1 MNCKGGPLSQTIF
14 IIEDDPKIARVVK
27 AYIEGAGF
35 TARHFSEGLL
45 ALEAARRQLPD
56 LVILDLMLPD
66 ITGEELFQDLKA
78 LGDIPVIM
86 VTSKSSEEER
96 VAGLALGAD
105 DYVVKPFSPRELA
118 FRVQAVLKRFKGSA
132 DSSGQVLS
140 FDGGK
145 LIIDEQSF
153 GVSFDGQPVTLTAS
167 EFRILHALA
176 AHPGR
181 IFNRET
187 LIETALDYH
196 FEGYDRTVDAHIKNI
211 RKKIESDPRKPE
223 YVQTVYGVGY
233 RFGGR
238 KDV

>member
-1 MNCKGGPLSQTIF
+1 LSPTIF
-14 IIEDDPKIARVVK
+14 IIEDDPKIARVVM
-27 AYIEGAGF
+27 AYIEGVGF
-35 TARHFSEGLL
+35 AARHFAEGLS
-45 ALEAARRQLPD
+45 ALEAARQQLPD

-66 ITGEELFQDLKA
+66 ISGEELFQDLKA

-96 VAGLALGAD
+96 VAGLAMGAD

-118 FRVQAVLKRFKGSA
+118 FRVQAVLKRFKGTA
-132 DSSGQVLS
+132 DGFGKILS

-145 LIIDEQSF
+145 LVVDEQTF
-153 GVSFDGQPVTLTAS
+153 GVTLNDQQVTLTAS
-167 EFRILHALA
+167 EFRILYVLA
-176 AHPGR
+176 SHPGR
-181 IFNRET
+181 IFTREE
-187 LIETALDYH
+187 LIEKALDYN

-211 RKKIESDPRKPE
+211 RKKIESDPKKPD

-238 KDV
+238 KDS